1 MAQVEIFIGVII
13 PSEWA
18 ERIER
23 EINEECE
30 RIRRIREEEAREREL
45 VAWLADEANWED
57 PNFSDIYKDVYGFRP
72 RYCCGR
78 GYWSY

>member
-1 MAQVEIFIGVII
+1 MAQVEIFVGVII

-18 ERIER
+18 ERVER
-23 EINEECE
+23 EL
-30 RIRRIREEEAREREL
+30 EEARREDEIR
-45 VAWLADEANWED
+45 AWLHDPANWDD

>member
-1 MAQVEIFIGVII
+1 MAQVEIFAGIII
-13 PSEWA
+13 PSAWA
-18 ERIER
+18 ERVQR
-23 EINEECE
+23 ELEEA
-30 RIRRIREEEAREREL
+30 RREEETR
-45 VAWLADEANWED
+45 AWLANPANWDD

>member
-1 MAQVEIFIGVII
+1 MAQVEIFAGIII
-13 PSEWA
+13 PA
-18 ERIER
+18 EYAEAIQR
-23 EINEECE
+23 ELAW
-30 RIRRIREEEAREREL
+30 EARRSET
-45 VAWLADEANWED
+45 VAWLADPANWDD